1 MKKRAAAI
9 ILAVLCMASLF
20 GCAGRAGNKE
30 SGSTRPAD
38 STPITIGVTSI
49 VKNMDPTDSS
59 VPWSLTSHGVSETL
73 YTQNAE
79 GMLVSRFVDSLVQK
93 DELVWEMALKEGP
106 KFSDGSEVDAQ
117 AVARCMNTIMQNNPL
132 ATASAGTITFTP
144 TDTYALT
151 LTTQR
156 ETKVM
161 PSVLCEWTNILF
173 KDMGDGT
180 YAFTGPYMVKNL
192 DVGVALEMAPNP
204 YYDDRAG
211 DRSDVTLR
219 VFQDASA
226 MQQAFQSGEIDMAFT
241 VTPEAARALESEG
254 LMVKN
259 IDAGY
264 QYFGIVNLQKQ
275 PLDDPNVRKAVHLAL
290 NREDMVTALK
300 GGRAATGLFAHYYSF
315 AGECSA
321 DYRPEEAAA
330 LLDACGWTLNGDG
343 MREKD
348 GMMLELS
355 LVTYPS
361 RPDLTVLMQLA
372 ASNLSDLGIGVTTRI
387 VDNIDAVG
395 KAGDYDIIFYAQHTA
410 PTGEPAYFL
419 NQFLRT
425 GQGKNTNGY
434 HSETVDRLLDQM
446 GTLAPGSERDALA
459 KQVQSVVLEDLPLL
473 YLVDPQW
480 HIAVSDR
487 LADYQPYCGDYF
499 VVNDTLGLR

>member
-20 GCAGRAGNKE
+20 ACAGNKE
-30 SGSTRPAD
+30 SGGAGPAH
-38 STPITIGVTSI
+38 SAPITIGVTSI

-79 GMLVSRFVDSLVQK
+79 GTLVSRFVDSLTQK
-93 DELVWEMALKEGP
+93 DALVWEMALKKGP
-106 KFSDGSEVDAQ
+106 RFSDGSEVDAR
-117 AVARCMNTIMQNNPL
+117 AVAECMNAIMQNNQM

-144 TDTYALT
+144 TDDYHLT
-151 LTTQR
+151 LTTER

-173 KDMGDGT
+173 KDLGNGS

-192 DVGVALEMAPNP
+192 DVGVSLEMTPNP
-204 YYDDRAG
+204 YYDERAG
-211 DRSDVTLR
+211 ERSDVTLL
-219 VFQDASA
+219 VFQDASS

-241 VTPEAARALESEG
+241 VTPEAAQALESEG

-275 PLDDPNVRKAVHLAL
+275 PLDDPAVRKAVHLAL
-290 NREDMVTALK
+290 DREAMVTALK

-315 AGECSA
+315 AGACSA
-321 DYRPEEAAA
+321 DCRPDEAAA
-330 LLDACGWTLNGDG
+330 LLDACGWTLNSDG
-343 MREKD
+343 VREKD
-348 GMMLELS
+348 GMPLELS

-372 ASNLSDLGIGVTTRI
+372 ASDLNDLGIGVTTRI

-395 KAGDYDIIFYAQHTA
+395 KAGDYDIMFYAQHTA

-434 HSETVDRLLDQM
+434 HSDEVEGLLDRM
-446 GTLAPGSERDALA
+446 GTLAPGEERDALA
-459 KQVQSVVLEDLPLL
+459 KQVQSIVLEDLPML

-480 HIAVSDR
+480 HIAVSER
-487 LADYQPYCGDYF
+487 LAGYQPYCGDYF
-499 VVNDTLGLR
+499 VVNDSLGLE